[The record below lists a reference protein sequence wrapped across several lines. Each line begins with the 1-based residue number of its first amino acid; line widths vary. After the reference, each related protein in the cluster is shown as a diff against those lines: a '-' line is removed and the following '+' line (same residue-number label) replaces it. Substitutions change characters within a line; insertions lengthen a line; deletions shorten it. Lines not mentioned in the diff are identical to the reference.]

1 MKRIASR
8 LSDED
13 VTAVAAWLSRQTP
26 PKAASPE
33 PSNLVRMPLACGSQ
47 R

>member
-1 MKRIASR
+1 MKRIATR
-8 LSDED
+8 LTDTDISS
-13 VTAVAAWLSRQTP
+13 VAAWLSLQSP
-26 PKAASPE
+26 SSDASPE

>member
-8 LSDED
+8 LTESD
-13 VTAVAAWLSRQTP
+13 VAAVATWLSMQAP
-26 PKAASPE
+26 PADPSPE